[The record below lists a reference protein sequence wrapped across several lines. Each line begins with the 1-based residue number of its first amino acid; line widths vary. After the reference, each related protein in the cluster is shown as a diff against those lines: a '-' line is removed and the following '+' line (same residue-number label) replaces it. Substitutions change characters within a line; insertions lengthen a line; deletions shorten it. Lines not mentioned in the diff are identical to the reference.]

1 MIKKN
6 TLKNIVGNMIWALT
20 YLRKVMLGASNI
32 IAGAPSILSESMKM
46 SFTQVDTDHVDPLIR
61 MSHTDHVDQYE
72 LYGSRSC

>member
-1 MIKKN
+1 
-6 TLKNIVGNMIWALT
+6 MIWALT